1 MNTFELYYKQIHI
14 GTLTELNWDM
24 RSSGTIVYHFNY
36 LNPKLNEKRLSEY
49 ILFSHKESEAL
60 ENGDEKKLEEIAEL
74 SNDYIDFIE
83 SEDWFIID
91 NNAKRIK
98 ILSPLFFLKDEIVW
112 QVIS

>member
-24 RSSGTIVYHFNY
+24 RSSGTIVYHFNC

-49 ILFSHKESEAL
+49 ILFSQRENDSF
-60 ENGDEKKLEEIAEL
+60 ENGDEKLLAEIAE
-74 SNDYIDFIE
+74 SNSTYIDFME

-98 ILSPLFFLKDEIVW
+98 ILCPLFFAENEIVW
-112 QVIS
+112 QAI